1 MEVTEQYCGL
11 RTCNNQNN
19 EYQKQEAKHVI
30 HLVRPIKEFSKTI
43 KVCDQLRANI
53 ISSYAVISPS
63 SHIFPFLSRYLVVW
77 PYTTDLLSS

>member
-30 HLVRPIKEFSKTI
+30 HLVRPIEERFQKINKKIEMDT
-43 KVCDQLRANI
+43 VL
-53 ISSYAVISPS
+53 VL
-63 SHIFPFLSRYLVVW
+63 FLC
-77 PYTTDLLSS
+77 TQ